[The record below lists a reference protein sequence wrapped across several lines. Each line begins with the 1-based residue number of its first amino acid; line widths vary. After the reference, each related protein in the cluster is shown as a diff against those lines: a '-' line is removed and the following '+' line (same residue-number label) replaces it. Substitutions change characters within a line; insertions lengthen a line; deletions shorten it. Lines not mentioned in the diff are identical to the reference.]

1 MIKNRQKDRMT
12 PRDCGS
18 SKCSNNT
25 PANSTPTNRKIRA
38 THETAYNEA
47 YKSLTPEE
55 QRGINSKNFRDAGQL
70 LHNLSNAND
79 KSLRDSRTRKGM
91 KKLQPK
97 LEAIQ
102 QVASF
107 TGIVGAAEP
116 TGSLAIVSQLVSA
129 TCSVGIQLA
138 GVADTLDTEINRL
151 FDLAPRLIQCDE
163 ISLSTKEPD
172 LLRKDLVKV
181 YTGMF
186 KFYLVAMKIFQYH
199 GPFGFAIKKYRDEI
213 TQAVSEFSSFWNHF
227 LEGVQIDTLET
238 TTETL
243 DMSRKIQIAEILE
256 KDYRHELNYRPPKPA
271 AGTCQWLFSTHG
283 PFKFWNQPPT
293 PATHF
298 LTMFGAMGSGKTVAT
313 AYLADHIASDSKDRT
328 VLRYYIHNDS
338 ERSEPTNIYC
348 SLIRQFLSWH
358 PKLEVYLWQLL
369 QECTATDPQRQSR
382 RPEVLRQC
390 FVGLLD
396 AGPKQVCI
404 FLDALDA
411 LDPEA
416 REELG
421 YFFQDLR
428 KLMCQCKVFLT
439 SQPNGCVKKLVPGET
454 FEIDRLRKDIGDENY
469 RIAKHL
475 MDAKFF
481 EDGRR
486 HQYSKEEQ
494 QRLIKEISVLA
505 DGSPMMVYLN
515 VAHADALT
523 RGALYRTVDKVL
535 QVIENAPSGHSK
547 IPQKWTEIRKQV
559 LEHLDVDREMVDPLL
574 RFLAIT
580 SRPVTIREACAFIVY
595 DTQDGDKPPQEL
607 NIQEQKNIIQTIRP
621 FVVTD
626 DESDPESV
634 LRLYHNSLQKLI
646 LLKEPST
653 WDTADDIKDD
663 KNLIHRKAKMNGA
676 MASKCIRY
684 LQFPDCS
691 KKDFIQSGQPQA
703 AFFNYAACAWPHHMA
718 NSAGGPLTAEQVD
731 GIVAICK
738 PGSGILLNW
747 TDQNY
752 LHTKAFLPDDP
763 AVLDALV
770 IAVHF
775 RLDALTA
782 MILDRPDA
790 FAPPHFQPQSAS
802 HALTCLLQTSRFSLA
817 NHLVAKLGSR
827 LRTLAVWT
835 HVMRLYSPA
844 PDFWLPKPSLTNL
857 DLKGLTKPEA
867 ASKQAAHEQTRKAAL
882 AALTQREH
890 AWQAFLDPFVRH
902 LLPVLG
908 ADALCEAVACGCLAV
923 VKQLFA
929 RASRDTALRR
939 KLLEPRGHRDGQD
952 QQHQVIGVAAQQ
964 GDVEMLRFLLRQ
976 GPGMEKLVRHL
987 GPGGETVFH
996 AAAQMV
1002 CSDFRPEVFVELK
1015 RAWPGG
1021 VDVLDGRAR
1030 HWRDLLRAGESELVP

>member
-1 MIKNRQKDRMT
+1 
-12 PRDCGS
+12 
-18 SKCSNNT
+18 
-25 PANSTPTNRKIRA
+25 
-38 THETAYNEA
+38 
-47 YKSLTPEE
+47 
-55 QRGINSKNFRDAGQL
+55 
-70 LHNLSNAND
+70 
-79 KSLRDSRTRKGM
+79 M

-97 LEAIQ
+97 LEVIQ

-107 TGIVGAAEP
+107 TGIVGTAEP

-129 TCSVGIQLA
+129 SCSVGIQLA
-138 GVADTLDTEINRL
+138 GAADTLDTEIHRL
-151 FDLAPRLIQCDE
+151 FDLAPRLLQCDA
-163 ISLSTKEPD
+163 IALSTKEPE

-199 GPFGFAIKKYRDEI
+199 RNFGAAIMKHRDEI
-213 TQAVSEFSSFWNHF
+213 TEAVNEFSSFWNHF

-238 TTETL
+238 AAETL
-243 DMSRKIQIAEILE
+243 DVSRKNQIAKILE
-256 KDYRHELNYRPPKPA
+256 RECSHELAYRPPTPA
-271 AGTCQWLFSTHG
+271 AGTCQWLFSADG
-283 PFKFWNQPPT
+283 PFKFWNQPPM
-293 PATHF
+293 PRTHF

-313 AYLADHIASDSKDRT
+313 AYLADHLASDSKDRT

-338 ERSEPTNIYC
+338 ERSEPANIYC

-390 FVGLLD
+390 FIGLLD

-421 YFFQDLR
+421 RFFQDLR

-439 SQPNGCVKKLVPGET
+439 SQPNSCVKKLVPGET
-454 FEIDRLRKDIGDENY
+454 FDIDKLRKDIRNENY

-475 MDAKFF
+475 MDVKFF

-505 DGSPMMVYLN
+505 GGSPMMVYLN

-523 RGALYRTVDKVL
+523 RGALYRTADKVL
-535 QVIENAPSGHSK
+535 QAIENAPSGHSK

-580 SRPVTIREACAFIVY
+580 SRPVTIREACAFVVY
-595 DTQDGDKPPQEL
+595 DTQDGDKLPQEL

-621 FVVTD
+621 FFVTD

-653 WDTADDIKDD
+653 WDTAADDIKDD
-663 KNLIHRKAKMNGA
+663 DKNLTQRKAKMNGA

-691 KKDFIQSGQPQA
+691 KKDFIRSGQPQA

-718 NSAGGPLTAEQVD
+718 NSAGDGPTAEQVD

-752 LHTKAFLPDDP
+752 LHTKTFLPDNDDS

-775 RLDALTA
+775 RLDALTTL
-782 MILDRPDA
+782 ILNRPDA
-790 FAPPHFQPQSAS
+790 FTPPHFHPHSAS

-817 NHLVAKLGSR
+817 STLVAKSGSSR

-835 HVMRLYSPA
+835 HVMRLYSPC
-844 PDFWLPKPSLTNL
+844 PDFWLPKTLTAH
-857 DLKGLTKPEA
+857 DLKGLGQPA
-867 ASKQAAHEQTRKAAL
+867 AAAKKAAHEQTRN
-882 AALTQREH
+882 AALTALSQRER
-890 AWQAFLDPFVRH
+890 AWQTFLDPFVTH

-908 ADALCEAVACGCLAV
+908 ADALCEAVANGCLSV
-923 VKQLFA
+923 VKKLFA
-929 RASRDTALRR
+929 CASKDAALRR
-939 KLLEPRGHRDGQD
+939 KLLEPRGSQAGRE
-952 QQHQVIGVAAQQ
+952 QQHQVVGVAAQQ

-976 GPGMEKLVRHL
+976 PGVEKLVRHL

-1002 CSDFRPEVFVELK
+1002 CSEFRPEVFVELR
-1015 RAWPGG
+1015 RAWPEG
-1021 VDVLDGRAR
+1021 VDVLDERAR